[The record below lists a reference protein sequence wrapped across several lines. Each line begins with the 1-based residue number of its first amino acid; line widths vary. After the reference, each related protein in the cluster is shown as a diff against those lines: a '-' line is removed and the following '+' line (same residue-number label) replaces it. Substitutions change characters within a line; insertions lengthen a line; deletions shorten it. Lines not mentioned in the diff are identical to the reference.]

1 MPSKQEW
8 GQLTQ
13 KLGLAAAG
21 GGLLGSGVQDFVTG
35 GGMADAGTPATLGG
49 KIKRAATGA
58 AMAVSPAFREGME
71 TMTSSRL
78 NIAQAE
84 QAQEESLKLKR
95 EREEMETPFD
105 IGSLITGVDQ
115 TGTLLPIVQKYF
127 DDKRIDI
134 NQDGKTTRGEVLKA
148 AEDGRL
154 DYGEI
159 AELMEESII
168 TSRDNI
174 NVNKRAVN
182 DQLKK
187 LNEKKGLLG
196 GNRITRK
203 TFEVNQSLAQ
213 ENTAVARLIQD
224 EIDAQGQLDQ
234 LIATQTGFVNEG
246 KQQKIEWS
254 QQKIVNQ
261 MLTRKS
267 VREDIKDAEQWIRQ
281 IRNSETKNN
290 NGQNFIT
297 VRGEELT
304 EQEVIDG
311 LEDMY
316 PQMGSWIRN
325 RLSQVS
331 DRGEEL
337 L

>member
-35 GGMADAGTPATLGG
+35 GGMADAGTSATLGG

-105 IGSLITGVDQ
+105 IGSLIAGVDQ
-115 TGTLLPIVQKYF
+115 TGTLFPVVQKYF
-127 DDKRIDI
+127 ADKRIDI
-134 NQDGKTTRGEVLKA
+134 NQDGKTTRGEVLTA

-182 DQLKK
+182 DELKK
-187 LNEKKGLLG
+187 LNKKKGLLG
-196 GNRITRK
+196 DDRITRK
-203 TFEVNQSLAQ
+203 SFKVNQNLAQ
-213 ENTAVARLIQD
+213 ENTTVAGLIQD
-224 EIDAQGQLDQ
+224 EIDAQDQLDQ
-234 LIATQTGFVNEG
+234 LIATQTGLVNEG

-267 VREDIKDAEQWIRQ
+267 VRKDIKDAEQWIRQ
-281 IRNSETKNN
+281 IRNSTTTND

-297 VRGEELT
+297 VRGVELT

-311 LEDMY
+311 LEDAY

-331 DRGEEL
+331 DRGEL

>member
-35 GGMADAGTPATLGG
+35 GGMADAGTSATLGG
-49 KIKRAATGA
+49 KIKRAAMGA

-105 IGSLITGVDQ
+105 IGSLIAGVDQ
-115 TGTLLPIVQKYF
+115 TRTLLPVVQKYF

-174 NVNKRAVN
+174 DVNKRAVN

-187 LNEKKGLLG
+187 LNVKKGLVG
-196 GNRITRK
+196 NNRITRK
-203 TFEVNQSLAQ
+203 SFKVNQNLAQ
-213 ENTAVARLIQD
+213 ENTTVAGLIQD
-224 EIDAQGQLDQ
+224 EIDAQDQLDQ
-234 LIATQTGFVNEG
+234 LIATQTGLVNEG

-261 MLTRKS
+261 MLARKS

-311 LEDMY
+311 LEDTY